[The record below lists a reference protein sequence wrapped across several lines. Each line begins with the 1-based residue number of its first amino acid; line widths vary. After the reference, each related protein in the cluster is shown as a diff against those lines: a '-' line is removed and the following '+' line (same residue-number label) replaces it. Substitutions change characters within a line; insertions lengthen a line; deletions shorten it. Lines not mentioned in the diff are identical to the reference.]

1 VIKNDGEQ
9 SKEEIKNLTER
20 DKIKEDALPYL

>member
-9 SKEEIKNLTER
+9 SKEEIKNLTVR

>member
-1 VIKNDGEQ
+1 MIKNNGQQ
-9 SKEEIKNLTER
+9 SKEEINNLTER